1 MKSWQAKLCEAIVTE
16 TMKEDI
22 VNACPKIQIGG
33 MPKSMSV
40 EHLVTLKTWMAM
52 KEQKKE
58 NGIFQVFDMEKFFD
72 KESLIDTMHTLDKKG
87 KISNKS
93 YRLWYR
99 LNEDARISVKTSIGE
114 TRSKK
119 VKNSL
124 G

>member
-52 KEQKKE
+52 KEQKKRE
-58 NGIFQVFDMEKFFD
+58 WDIPSF
-72 KESLIDTMHTLDKKG
+72 
-87 KISNKS
+87 
-93 YRLWYR
+93 
-99 LNEDARISVKTSIGE
+99 
-114 TRSKK
+114 
-119 VKNSL
+119 
-124 G
+124 